1 MKNNLQTV
9 ELAFPKNMM
18 SSSRSEFN
26 MPTNFAKVVKNM
38 IIHYSGAGSKRNG
51 FSKLEYDLPADEKI
65 TKLQHYPT
73 VNGDMQFLAFTQS
86 GKVFRRLENTQ
97 WSEIYSNI
105 TAHSQINTTMF
116 ANKMII
122 ANGVDSLLSYDGES
136 VKKINQYISQK
147 KFSFEIASNSSLK
160 TDVFAENFPK
170 DRKVKIKFTDNTQVE
185 TTVSHTSASLTDGF
199 IILHFND
206 QVIDKDVED
215 VSYQLVAPSFARVYS
230 AHDRLWA
237 IGNKPFDLNKFSDDV
252 DRTRVYYTDLTND
265 ETGWFDDEGNLSSIN
280 LADKM
285 PESEELVSMA
295 VKDNMTIFFC
305 RNYSQVWVGTNPR
318 ASGDFAWMKTLPIG
332 LIHPELVISMP
343 NDIGF
348 FSQFGARTFSRFL
361 QTEQLDI
368 ADMGS
373 EIATDIHSAIEK
385 VRLSIKQNK
394 NIHSFQFHQQNWFG
408 FKLED
413 EVMIFQAAAN
423 NLAWS
428 KFDGIFKN
436 ATGFLNTPNGK
447 LYAAVNNKLY
457 YYDSNSF
464 ADDDMPIQT
473 VWTTAWFEP
482 NKSRAWANKY
492 TEIILEPS
500 ALKTANLQRYKNYNS
515 ASYILK
521 EVNLKSLPDYFDTAY
536 WDSASFDIDN
546 KNKAIVRDKFIAN
559 NLSFSLQTNDKQGP
573 LTIYAVRFY
582 GSKEK

>member
-26 MPTNFAKVVKNM
+26 MPSNFAKVIKNM

-51 FSKLEYDLPADEKI
+51 FSKIENDLPIGEKI
-65 TKLQHYPT
+65 IKLKHFPSS
-73 VNGDMQFLAFTQS
+73 NGEVKFIAFTQS
-86 GKVFRRLENTQ
+86 GKIFVRTENSVWQ
-97 WSEIYSNI
+97 EIYSKLTPFNDI
-105 TAHSQINTTMF
+105 STTMF
-116 ANKMII
+116 ANKLII
-122 ANGVDSLLSYDGES
+122 ANGVDNMLSFDGEK
-136 VKKINQYISQK
+136 VETITQYISQS
-147 KFSFEIASNSSLK
+147 KFSFSIASNTSLK
-160 TDVFAENFPK
+160 TDVFKENFPA
-170 DRKVKIKFTDNTQVE
+170 DRKVKVKFTDGEEVE
-185 TTVSHTSASLTDGF
+185 TTVSHTSASLESGF

-206 QVIDKDVED
+206 EVITKEVAD
-215 VSYQLVAPSFARVYS
+215 VSYQLIAPAFARVYS

-237 IGNKPFDLNKFSDDV
+237 MGKEKFDLNKYSSDV
-252 DRTRVYYTDLTND
+252 DRARIYYTDKTND
-265 ETGWFDDEGNLSSIN
+265 EASWFDDEGNLSGIN
-280 LADKM
+280 IADKM
-285 PESEELVSMA
+285 PESEELVAMA

-305 RNYSQVWVGTNPR
+305 RNYSQVWAGTNPR
-318 ASGDFAWMKTLPIG
+318 ATGDFTWVKTLPIG
-332 LIHPELVISMP
+332 LTHPELVVNMP

-373 EIATDIHSAIEK
+373 EVATDIHNAIEK
-385 VRLSIKQNK
+385 LRLSIKQNK

-413 EVMIFQAAAN
+413 ETMIFQTAAG

-428 KFDGIFKN
+428 KFDGIFAD
-436 ATGFLNTPNGK
+436 ATAFLNTPNGK

-457 YYDSNSF
+457 EYDIHSF
-464 ADDDMPIQT
+464 ADDSQPIHT

-482 NKSRAWANKY
+482 NKTRAWANKY

-515 ASYILK
+515 ASYSLK
-521 EVNLKSLPDYFDTAY
+521 EVNLKSLPDYFDTAH
-536 WDSASFDIDN
+536 WDNASFDAN
-546 KNKAIVRDKFIAN
+546 SKERAMVRDKFIAN
-559 NLSFSLQTNDKQGP
+559 NLSFSLQTNDTAGP
-573 LTIYAVRFY
+573 LTVYSVRFY

>member
-26 MPTNFAKVVKNM
+26 MPSNFAKTIKNM

-51 FSKLEYDLPADEKI
+51 FSKIENDLLESEKI
-65 TKLQHYPT
+65 IKLQHFPSKT
-73 VNGDMQFLAFTQS
+73 GELQILAFTQS
-86 GKVFRRLENTQ
+86 GKIFQRMESSAWQ
-97 WSEIYSNI
+97 EIYSSL
-105 TAHSQINTTMF
+105 SQNTDISTTMF
-116 ANKMII
+116 SNKLII
-122 ANGVDSLLSYDGES
+122 ANGVDNMLSYDGEK
-136 VKKINQYISQK
+136 VETITQYISQD
-147 KFSFEIASNSSLK
+147 KFSYTIASNKSLK
-160 TDVFAENFPK
+160 TDVFAENFPAG
-170 DRKVKIKFTDNTQVE
+170 RKVKIRYTDNEEIE
-185 TTVSHTSASLTDGF
+185 TTVSHTSASLESGF

-206 QVIDKDVED
+206 QVITKDVEN
-215 VSYQLVAPSFARVYS
+215 VSYQLIAPSFTRVYS

-237 IGNKPFDLNKFSDDV
+237 MGNEKFDLDKFSSDV
-252 DRTRVYYTDLTND
+252 DRTRVYYTDIVND
-265 ETGWFDDEGNLSSIN
+265 ESSWYDDEGNLSSIN
-280 LADKM
+280 LSDKM
-285 PESEELVSMA
+285 PESEELVAMA

-305 RNYSQVWVGTNPR
+305 RNYSQVWAGTNPR
-318 ASGDFAWMKTLPIG
+318 ATGDFTWVKTLPIG
-332 LIHPELVISMP
+332 LIHPDLIVSMP

-373 EIATDIHSAIEK
+373 EVATDIHSAIEK

-394 NIHSFQFHQQNWFG
+394 NIHSFQFHKQNWFG
-408 FKLED
+408 FKLD
-413 EVMIFQAAAN
+413 QDVMIFQTAAG

-428 KFDGIFKN
+428 RFDGIFKD
-436 ATGFLNTPNGK
+436 ATAFLNTPNGR

-457 YYDSNSF
+457 LYDIKSF
-464 ADDDMPIQT
+464 ADDDQPIQT

-482 NKSRAWANKY
+482 NNSKSWANKY

-515 ASYILK
+515 ASYSLK
-521 EVNLKSLPDYFDTAY
+521 EVNLKSLPDYFDTAF
-536 WDSASFDIDN
+536 WDSATFDAN
-546 KNKAIVRDKFIAN
+546 SKERAIVRDKFVAN

-573 LTIYAVRFY
+573 LTIYSVRFY